1 MRKTLRGRPALS
13 IPLGRIM
20 EAVRRHG
27 QVVAAARELG
37 CSGAYVHKRF
47 RAAGISLAEVLE
59 GPLSLLPKTNLAM
72 KASFQVTAKQQRGQ
86 T

>member
-1 MRKTLRGRPALS
+1 MRNYEWGPSMRKTLRGRPALN
-13 IPLGRIM
+13 IPLQGIID
-20 EAVRRHG
+20 AVNKHG

-59 GPLSLLPKTNLAM
+59 GA
-72 KASFQVTAKQQRGQ
+72 FVFGAKDKLDDED
-86 T
+86 